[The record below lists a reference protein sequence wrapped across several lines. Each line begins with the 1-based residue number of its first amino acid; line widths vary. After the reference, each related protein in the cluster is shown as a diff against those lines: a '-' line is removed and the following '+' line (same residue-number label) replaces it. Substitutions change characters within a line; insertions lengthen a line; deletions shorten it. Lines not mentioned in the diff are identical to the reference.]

1 MTLSTEYNKKCLLS
15 TWTQQKILLLP
26 WIFQKST
33 TWKWH
38 LMNMYQQTHQL
49 TCVPEVTCYGLVYTT
64 SNASTHNN
72 RRYHLSAPQATC
84 YEPVHIRLHVNLWT
98 HWSICTY
105 QKTCYQLFRVINIY
119 IPEDAYYQ
127 RVHHTTGNTS
137 TTAYQKWHIST
148 HTRQQKANILNL
160 MVPDVTESLINIPT
174 RWGTL
179 INLQI
184 LEQTF
189 L

>member
-1 MTLSTEYNKKCLLS
+1 MWHYQPNITKNVCCLLEHNRKFCYYLEYS
-15 TWTQQKILLLP
+15 RSPQ
-26 WIFQKST
+26 
-33 TWKWH
+33 
-38 LMNMYQQTHQL
+38 
-49 TCVPEVTCYGLVYTT
+49 PERG
-64 SNASTHNN
+64 
-72 RRYHLSAPQATC
+72 
-84 YEPVHIRLHVNLWT
+84 ILWT
-98 HWSICTY
+98 HTSRDVNLHVYRKQHAMDLYIPQAMRQHTIIGVIICLHHKLHVMNLYISDYTSICEHTN
-105 QKTCYQLFRVINIY
+105 QSVHTKRHAINFSVINIY
-119 IPEDAYYQ
+119 IPEDVYYQ
-127 RVHHTTGNTS
+127 HVHHTTGNTS

-174 RWGTL
+174 RRGTL